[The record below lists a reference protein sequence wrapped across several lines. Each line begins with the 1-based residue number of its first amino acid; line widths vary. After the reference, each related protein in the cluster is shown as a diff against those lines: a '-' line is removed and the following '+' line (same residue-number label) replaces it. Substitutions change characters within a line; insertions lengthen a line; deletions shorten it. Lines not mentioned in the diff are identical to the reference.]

1 MLILERLLQI
11 SQPKG
16 DILQMH
22 QMVFYW
28 LIIII
33 INYQLGDRRHVVNQ
47 I

>member
-1 MLILERLLQI
+1 MLTLERLLQI

-16 DILQMH
+16 EILQMH
-22 QMVFYW
+22 QMLFYW
-28 LIIII
+28 LIIK